1 MQVLS
6 DGSKL
11 LTLFHHPIIW
21 LLLLISWPQNTLLGI
36 LVTFPI
42 GGKGQTEGK
51 SPNWACPVLWM
62 KWILSQNPNPAIFCL
77 WLSGQKGVMW
87 WKVTGWGWRQGWR
100 WASQSGVPAMYTPTL
115 PTQLTHR
122 FFLTCLH
129 IISSTLNSL
138 CPAPSLLIE
147 GFHLV

>member
-1 MQVLS
+1 MVIHKS
-6 DGSKL
+6 FKKAGGM
-11 LTLFHHPIIW
+11 HAR
-21 LLLLISWPQNTLLGI
+21 
-36 LVTFPI
+36 
-42 GGKGQTEGK
+42 GKGMVSEKDLAGNTK
-51 SPNWACPVLWM
+51 
-62 KWILSQNPNPAIFCL
+62 AITQSSL
-77 WLSGQKGVMW
+77 VDQG
-87 WKVTGWGWRQGWR
+87 QGWR

-138 CPAPSLLIE
+138 CPALPLLIE